1 MSPITLCNL
10 QSAKV
15 DRVMGSVQETW
26 RERREQILRAAME
39 VLVNDGASSLTIRSV
54 AKVAGVDPAL
64 IYHYFSSKAD
74 LLEEMTYIPIELASE
89 LSDPTR
95 DLIWKLCLFE
105 RQPAAL
111 WIAALMICMVDTR
124 ERGSE
129 QFGRL
134 LDLLLPN
141 GDRAKRTMVVGL
153 LFERHLL
160 RSTECEGKALRRY
173 AELVE
178 AV

>member
-1 MSPITLCNL
+1 
-10 QSAKV
+10 
-15 DRVMGSVQETW
+15 MGNVQETW
-26 RERREQILRAAME
+26 RERREQILRAAMD

-54 AKVAGVDPAL
+54 AKAAGVDPAL

-74 LLEEMTYIPIELASE
+74 LLQEVTYIPLEVEAELA
-89 LSDPTR
+89 DPSR
-95 DLIWKLCLFE
+95 DLMWKLSIFD
-105 RQPAAL
+105 RPSAAL
-111 WIAALMICMVDTR
+111 WITALMICMVDAR
-124 ERGSE
+124 ERGAE
-129 QFGRL
+129 QFGHL

-160 RSTECEGKALRRY
+160 HSAACEDAALRRY
-173 AELVE
+173 TDLVE